1 MVVGCGPE
9 LIEPFLGLFNG
20 GGMVL
25 QVEGADRLF
34 GNVAETFEGGDPQA
48 VHLAKV
54 KEHFTEV
61 QR

>member
-9 LIEPFLGLFNG
+9 LIEPFLGLFNR

-25 QVEGADRLF
+25 EGADRPF